1 MRVFF
6 LMLFVVLAAQAQAAQ
21 SIVLTPDQSRLLR
34 FDQPVKDVFIAN
46 GEVAKLHSP
55 SEQHLLVYGMA
66 VGKTDLVITGHQ
78 GRTLGHYEVRVVA
91 DLTPLE
97 QSAKRAFPETPLTFE
112 STANAIIVS
121 GDVASAQQAHDI
133 LSMASGFAR
142 GLFSDD
148 EMQNQQNRERS
159 TNERPEDAV
168 PGGGGAQYPHVVNRL
183 RLAGSEQINISVRII
198 EMERSTSE
206 QLGVRWSAIG
216 KYLQLGVS
224 PGNLYPTPADN
235 SILDKDT
242 VQIDAIIDALVQ
254 NNLVTVLAEPNLTAK
269 SGEAATF
276 MSGGEF
282 PFPVG
287 NGDDGPEIEFK
298 NFGISLGLT
307 PTLLSNKRISLTV
320 SPEVSTLS
328 RENSVSIGG
337 VVVPGIETRRTT
349 TTVELADGQS
359 FALAGLVRSYRN
371 QNVEALPFLGEI
383 PILAPFFSSTSYEEG
398 ESELVI
404 IATARLVEPTSNPL
418 ELATPLDYFRPPSRF
433 ERLFFSDFGELSP
446 PDNTQQ
452 TTLFGQYGYSY

>member
-6 LMLFVVLAAQAQAAQ
+6 LTLFAVLAAQVQAAQ
-21 SIVLTPDQSRLLR
+21 SIVLKPDQSRLLR
-34 FDQPVKDVFIAN
+34 FEQPVKDVFIAN

-55 SEQHLLVYGMA
+55 SEQHLLIYGMT

-91 DLTPLE
+91 DLSELE
-97 QSAKRAFPETPLTFE
+97 QSAKRAFPDTPLTFE
-112 STANAIIVS
+112 YAAKAIIVS

-148 EMQNQQNRERS
+148 ESQTQQNRERS

-183 RLAGSEQINISVRII
+183 RLAGSDQINISVRII

-206 QLGVRWSAIG
+206 QLGMRWSAIG

-224 PGNLYPTPADN
+224 PGNLYPTPSDN
-235 SILDKDT
+235 NILDKNT

-371 QNVEALPFLGEI
+371 QNVEALPLLGEI
-383 PILAPFFSSTSYEEG
+383 PFLAPFFSSTSFEEG

-433 ERLFFSDFGELSP
+433 ERLFFSDFGDMNAPGAE
-446 PDNTQQ
+446 N

>member
-1 MRVFF
+1 
-6 LMLFVVLAAQAQAAQ
+6 MLFALLSTVAQAAQ
-21 SIVLTPDQSRLLR
+21 PLMLKPDQSRLLR

-46 GEVAKLHSP
+46 GNVAKLHSP
-55 SEQHLLVYGMA
+55 SEQHLLVHGIA

-78 GRTLGHYEVRVVA
+78 GQTLGHFDVRVEA
-91 DLTPLE
+91 DLTALE
-97 QSAKRAFPETPLTFE
+97 QAAKRAYPDTPLDFQYT
-112 STANAIIVS
+112 SKAIV
-121 GDVASAQQAHDI
+121 VAGEVISAQQAHDI
-133 LSMASGFAR
+133 LSMSAGFAR
-142 GLFSDD
+142 GLFATNGQEPLS
-148 EMQNQQNRERS
+148 QGRERS

-168 PGGGGAQYPHVVNRL
+168 PGGGEGQYPHVVNRL
-183 RLAGSEQINISVRII
+183 RLAGSDQINISVRII

-206 QLGVRWSAIG
+206 QLGMRWSAIG

-235 SILDKDT
+235 SLIGRDT
-242 VQIDAIIDALVQ
+242 VKIDAIIDALVQ

-359 FALAGLVRSYRN
+359 FALAGLVRTYRD
-371 QNVEALPFLGEI
+371 QNVEALPVLGEI
-383 PILAPFFSSTSYEEG
+383 PFLAPFFSSTTYQEG

-418 ELATPLDYFRPPSRF
+418 ELATPLDFYRPPSRF
-433 ERLFFSDFGELSP
+433 ERLFFSDFGDMQAP
-446 PDNTQQ
+446 AVQGQ
-452 TTLFGQYGYSY
+452 ATLFGQYGYSY